1 MGRKRSQPTGL
12 SGEKTSVSAL
22 GIPKSSVVNTSTYL
36 CYVCTEKRIW
46 AHGRAQPRS
55 WSWRLWLWVTWH
67 SVFLKMKQVL
77 PNLCSLLYHLMG
89 GH

>member
-1 MGRKRSQPTGL
+1 MGRKQSQPTGL
-12 SGEKTSVSAL
+12 SGEETSVSTL
-22 GIPKSSVVNTSTYL
+22 GIPKSPVVNTSTYL
-36 CYVCTEKRIW
+36 YCVCTEKRMRVQW
-46 AHGRAQPRS
+46 MAQPRS

-77 PNLCSLLYHLMG
+77 SNLCSLLYHLMG